1 MEMRY
6 PSLSVNVISLLM
18 KDRDLN
24 ALITMGSIVQVAEV
38 QALLSKSAK
47 CNCQAVA
54 IVVFCQLNGDGM
66 LQ

>member
-1 MEMRY
+1 MRY

-24 ALITMGSIVQVAEV
+24 ALITMESIVQVAEV

-54 IVVFCQLNGDGM
+54 IVVFC
-66 LQ
+66 